1 MYQVD
6 PYLKEVDF
14 PSDKIRQQLEKM
26 LMDPLFLKSPILKRF
41 LLFHRK

>member
-14 PSDKIRQQLEKM
+14 PADKIRQQLGKM
-26 LMDPLFLKSPILKRF
+26 LVDPVFSKSPILKRF
-41 LLFHRK
+41 LFSS